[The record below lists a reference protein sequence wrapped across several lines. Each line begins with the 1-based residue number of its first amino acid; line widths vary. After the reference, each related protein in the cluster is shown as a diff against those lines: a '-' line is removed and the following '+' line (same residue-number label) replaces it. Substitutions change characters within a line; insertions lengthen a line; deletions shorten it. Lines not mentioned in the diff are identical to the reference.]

1 MNGSTAQ
8 GIDQTLKGGVLGII
22 TYLGIKYNADPALL
36 AMSMPLI
43 SAVLAFISSKIGDP
57 HIAAFLSPK
66 KDQPK
71 K

>member
-1 MNGSTAQ
+1 M
-8 GIDQTLKGGVLGII
+8 GII
-22 TYLGIKYNADPALL
+22 TYLGIKYNVDPALL

-57 HIAAFLSPK
+57 HIAAFVSPK
-66 KDQPK
+66 KDEPK